1 MAEHDLDAPTG
12 DPRDPPHSV
21 LKPEVRRAA
30 LWAYVGPLVALA
42 LVVAFALI
50 YWSRRPDGRTGDPS
64 ELRPEIGTTGEQQR
78 GGERDTPSTREQ
90 GGGDPAPRPD
100 STREELRDRGVGG
113 QDDSLRAPRL
123 DRDGGGQR

>member
-12 DPRDPPHSV
+12 DP
-21 LKPEVRRAA
+21 
-30 LWAYVGPLVALA
+30 GQ
-42 LVVAFALI
+42 
-50 YWSRRPDGRTGDPS
+50 
-64 ELRPEIGTTGEQQR
+64 LRPEIGTTGEQQR

-123 DRDGGGQR
+123 DGNGNDRK